1 MDSSRLLRT
10 RECSAANHSRPP
22 LGGRSPGSRG
32 WRERR
37 SLPRPR
43 PSPRSRESGHR
54 VADAPPRLQ
63 WRDRAGLRPASLF
76 LRAGAST
83 PEVRLRRAGC
93 QATACNGPSPCGS
106 DGALLSARYRIGT
119 TSFVHP
125 AGWLENA
132 RRVAGRVSDVEIL
145 LFEPPV
151 GASAPSAGEI
161 AALARLGEEAGLTY
175 SVHAPL
181 EIALGSEDGGR
192 RRAAVDAVR
201 AAVEVTAPLAP
212 HALIVHLAAGE
223 REGGPLPVDPAA
235 FRRRAIDSLHEV
247 LSSGLAPA
255 TLCLET
261 LEYDFALAE
270 PVVEEL
276 GLSVAID
283 VGHLARD
290 GVPIDAVLAR
300 NLVRARRAA
309 EWAGVLTLEVFREAD
324 LDDSLAVLAELEQ
337 EAAA

>member
-1 MDSSRLLRT
+1 M
-10 RECSAANHSRPP
+10 
-22 LGGRSPGSRG
+22 
-32 WRERR
+32 
-37 SLPRPR
+37 
-43 PSPRSRESGHR
+43 
-54 VADAPPRLQ
+54 
-63 WRDRAGLRPASLF
+63 
-76 LRAGAST
+76 
-83 PEVRLRRAGC
+83 
-93 QATACNGPSPCGS
+93 
-106 DGALLSARYRIGT
+106 SARYRIGT

-276 GLSVAID
+276 GLSVAVD

-300 NLVRARRAA
+300 NLGRARVVQWHGTDASRRDHRSLRHFPRAEAVRLVRALRAA